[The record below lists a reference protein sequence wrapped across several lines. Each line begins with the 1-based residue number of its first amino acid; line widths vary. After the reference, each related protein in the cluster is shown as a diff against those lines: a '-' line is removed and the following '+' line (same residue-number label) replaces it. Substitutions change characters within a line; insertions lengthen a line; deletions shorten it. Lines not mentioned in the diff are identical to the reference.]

1 MMCRLRHQ
9 ITQNVSKIKVFNTKY
24 CTIIALVGGESKMS
38 ASEMRKVLAAFL
50 THCPDAYTIT
60 GTEG

>member
-1 MMCRLRHQ
+1 MLAKLRFSH
-9 ITQNVSKIKVFNTKY
+9 TKY

-50 THCPDAYTIT
+50 THCLDAYTIT